1 MPLPF
6 LTNYQF
12 LGPFLKE
19 MDSSPT
25 TRFVSNPHLK
35 LLEDDML
42 FHIGMKA
49 GDRETIRKLFGDV
62 KVKSNMLLILG
73 EPIRLVDFQ
82 LIEHERVFT
91 NNGYAFHSLCAW
103 EEVQIA

>member
-19 MDSSPT
+19 MDSSST
-25 TRFVSNPHLK
+25 SRFVSNPHLK

-49 GDRETIRKLFGDV
+49 GDRENIRKLFGDV
-62 KVKSNMLLILG
+62 KVRLYLIM
-73 EPIRLVDFQ
+73 
-82 LIEHERVFT
+82 
-91 NNGYAFHSLCAW
+91 N
-103 EEVQIA
+103 

>member
-19 MDSSPT
+19 MDSSST
-25 TRFVSNPHLK
+25 SRFVSNPHLK

-49 GDRETIRKLFGDV
+49 GDRENIRKLFGDV
-62 KVKSNMLLILG
+62 KVRLYLIMNLN
-73 EPIRLVDFQ
+73 
-82 LIEHERVFT
+82 LIC
-91 NNGYAFHSLCAW
+91 Y
-103 EEVQIA
+103 